1 MKPVFTAQ
9 LSQRLSA
16 SSAIAVL
23 LLASGSAWAQ
33 QTSAPATPPAT
44 PPAATT
50 ANDNTV
56 KKVAEKAAEA
66 APADKIERV
75 VVTGTRIHAAG
86 LTSTSPVSQI
96 TAEELALARAITVE
110 DFSVKLPQLAG
121 GVNSTSAGS
130 DAFGAQTLDLRNLGQ
145 SRTLVLINGT
155 RAVPF
160 SFRNA
165 VDVNFIPA
173 PLLKRVDVL
182 TGGAA
187 AVYGADAIAGVVNFI
202 INDDFKGF
210 QASSN
215 YRSGRGGGSQYG
227 ANATFG
233 TALGDRGS
241 VVGYLEYTEREALL
255 AGERDFARQK
265 PSFVAGAGGNFTDV
279 ASGRTF
285 SYDQAGRFTLTP
297 QTTDYT
303 SGYTLIQPLK
313 RINASTFFKY
323 DLTNTV
329 QAYGRFMFSNVKT
342 TGAPRSGQVPV
353 VVNGVYAINS
363 SNTLIPAE
371 ARSQLTFV
379 NGVAQVRI
387 NRSLGEL
394 GVITAN
400 NDRDTYQAQLGIR
413 GSITDA
419 ISWDVYGQSGTSKES
434 VVVNGDGVS
443 ARFAGLVNSTNL
455 FGPNADLS
463 SLAQQFKYGDRERKQ
478 SVVAASINGDTSDVF
493 KLPAGPIGFAVGA
506 EARRETG
513 TFDYN
518 ADLGQ
523 SFNQGTES
531 APLVPPF
538 FRANEYYG
546 EILIPILAKLPFV
559 ENLSIEGASRNSA
572 YKKSVGQSNRYNSDK
587 IGASWAVSEDF
598 RLRATRQSVIREPN
612 FGEFANPV
620 FSIPFNRLVTVAR
633 LKPRYLGDPCV
644 LGTGNAEQCRRFNAP
659 AVGSYNSFDPT
670 LLTGG
675 YFFGGNPDIRAEK
688 GKTKTLGFVVTPR
701 ALKGFNLTVDYYS
714 IKIKD
719 AVGQIQPVDALSSC
733 YITDPRADNPLCQA
747 VTRNATTGRIQDAFP
762 IDRNLAFIKQ
772 EGIDIDTSFKQDMPF
787 GLPGRKLTW
796 QYQASIVKNYTI
808 QKNPVLDPIDCKG
821 SYAFRCSSDAVSLVA
836 PDYRHR
842 ASLAW
847 DWNML
852 TTQLGWKRIGKVRDS
867 TVGSTET
874 IAAQNY
880 FDVNVSVRPPVAG
893 LTVNFGIDNI
903 SNKQP
908 PQPKNAGTFNTYPD
922 TYNVIGRTYGVTFT
936 YRQ

>member
-1 MKPVFTAQ
+1 MKPASPAKLIGTT
-9 LSQRLSA
+9 SA
-16 SSAIAVL
+16 LAVL
-23 LLASGSAWAQ
+23 LLASGNVTAQ
-33 QTSAPATPPAT
+33 QTA
-44 PPAATT
+44 PPAAPQ
-50 ANDNTV
+50 ADNAV
-56 KKVAEKAAEA
+56 KKTEEA
-66 APADKIERV
+66 SASSKIDAV
-75 VVTGTRIHAAG
+75 VVTGTRIKAAG

-96 TAEELALARAITVE
+96 TAEELALARAVTVE
-110 DFSVKLPQLAG
+110 DFSVKLPQLAS

-187 AVYGADAIAGVVNFI
+187 AVYGADAISGVVNFI
-202 INDDFKGF
+202 INDDFRGL
-210 QASSN
+210 QASAN
-215 YRSGRGGGSQYG
+215 YRAARGGGSQYG
-227 ANATFG
+227 VNLTG
-233 TALGDRGS
+233 GMPLGDRGS
-241 VVGYLEYTEREALL
+241 IVGYFEYTEREALY
-255 AGERDFARQK
+255 AGDRDFARK
-265 PSFVAGAGGNFTDV
+265 NPTLVAGSGGNFTDV
-279 ASGRTF
+279 VSGRTF
-285 SYDQAGRFTLTP
+285 SVSDANQFTLTP

-303 SGYTLIQPLK
+303 PGYTLVQPLK
-313 RINASTFFKY
+313 RLNLSTFFKY
-323 DLTNTV
+323 DFTDKL
-329 QAYGRFMFSNVKT
+329 QAYGRIMYSNVKT

-353 VVNGVYAINS
+353 VINDVYGINS
-363 SNTLIPAE
+363 SNTFIPPE
-371 ARSQLTFV
+371 ARGLLTFV
-379 NGVAQVRI
+379 NGVAQVRV
-387 NRSLGEL
+387 NRSLGEF
-394 GVITAN
+394 GPITAD
-400 NDRDTYQAQLGIR
+400 NDRDTVQAQLGLR
-413 GSITDA
+413 GAITDA
-419 ISWDVYGQSGTSKES
+419 INWDIYGQSGSSKES
-434 VVVNGDGVS
+434 IVVNGDGVKS
-443 ARFAGLVNSTNL
+443 RFAGLVNSVDI
-455 FGPNADLS
+455 FGPGADLS
-463 SLAQQFKYGDRERKQ
+463 GLAQQFKYGDRERKQ
-478 SVVAASINGDTSDVF
+478 SVIAATVSGDSSDVF
-493 KLPAGPIGFAVGA
+493 KLPAGPIGFAIGA

-518 ADLGQ
+518 PDLGL

-531 APLVPPF
+531 APAVPPY

-546 EILIPILAKLPFV
+546 ELLIPILAKLPFV
-559 ENLSIEGASRNSA
+559 ENLSIEGATRNSA

-587 IGASWAVSEDF
+587 IGASWAISDDF

-612 FGEFANPV
+612 FGEFANPI

-633 LKPRYLGDPCV
+633 LKPRYQGDPCV

-659 AVGSYNSFDPT
+659 AVGSYNSLDPA

-688 GKTKTLGFVVTPR
+688 GKTNTLGAVLTPR
-701 ALKGFNLTVDYYS
+701 ALKGFSLTVDYYS

-747 VTRNATTGRIQDAFP
+747 VTRNPTTGRIQDGFP
-762 IDRNLAFIKQ
+762 VDRNLAFIKQ
-772 EGIDIDTSFKQDMPF
+772 EGIDVDTSFKQDVPF

-796 QYQASIVKNYTI
+796 QYQAAIVKNYTI

-842 ASLAW
+842 ASITW
-847 DWNML
+847 DGNAI

-867 TVGSTET
+867 NVGSTET
-874 IAAQNY
+874 ISAQDY
-880 FDVNVSVRPPVAG
+880 FDVNISWRAPVNG
-893 LTVNFGIDNI
+893 LTLNFGIDNI

-922 TYNVIGRTYGVTFT
+922 TYNVLGRTYGLSVT